1 MFWYEDEV
9 KQLEKQV
16 SELKYEPGIVFYGS
30 SSIRMWSSLY
40 TDFPAFKP
48 VNLGF
53 GGSTLAA
60 CVWFFNRLLAPL
72 KPRGIIF
79 YAGDNDLGDGRH
91 PEEVFIFFTQLLA
104 RVKQSFGD
112 IPFAFISIKPSIAR
126 WSLNDQIKYANKLI
140 QQETAKHK
148 NVTFIDIYSQMTDT
162 SGLPKRTLFEPDG
175 LHLSE
180 QGYAVW
186 RVAVANYLQKLQL

>member
-48 VNLGF
+48 INLGF

-91 PEEVFIFFTQLLA
+91 PEEVFIFFIQMLA

-126 WSLNDQIKYANKLI
+126 WGLNDQIKYANRLI

-148 NVTFIDIYSQMTDT
+148 NVSFIDIYSQMTDA
-162 SGLPKRTLFEPDG
+162 SGLPKRSLFEPDG

-186 RVAVANYLQKLQL
+186 RIAVANYLQKLQL